1 MEQGTVSVTIAFVA
15 GVISFFSPCQ
25 LPLLP
30 IYLGFLAGGMVDE
43 EGVPQKNKAFINSL
57 NFVAGFSAVFI
68 FLGLLA
74 SWFAA
79 FFAAHQ
85 VALQRAAGLL
95 IILFGLHLAGILSP
109 ALLQRERR
117 MQYQPKAVGPATAMM
132 MGVAFAAGWTPCIGP
147 VLGAILVYAAA
158 TGGGVTL
165 LVAFSAGMALPF
177 LLAALLVEQVGRWVD
192 RFAVHLP
199 HLQKIFGYLLVAFGL
214 AVFFGLIARLAVIIY

>member
-1 MEQGTVSVTIAFVA
+1 MDQGTMSLMIAFFA

-30 IYLGFLAGGMVDE
+30 IYLGFLAGSMTDE
-43 EGVPQKNKAFINSL
+43 DGRPQKNKAFVNSL
-57 NFVAGFSAVFI
+57 NFVVGFSVVFI

-85 VALQRAAGLL
+85 VTLQRVAGVL

-109 ALLQRERR
+109 SVLQREKR
-117 MQYQPKAVGPATAMM
+117 MQYMPKTAGPGTAML
-132 MGVAFAAGWTPCIGP
+132 MGVAFGAGWTPCIGP
-147 VLGAILVYAAA
+147 VLGSILVYAAA
-158 TGGGVTL
+158 TGAGVSL
-165 LVAFSAGMALPF
+165 LIAFSVGMALPF

-192 RFAVHLP
+192 RFAVYLP
-199 HLQKIFGYLLVAFGL
+199 HLQRIFGFILVLFGI
-214 AVFFGLIARLAVIIY
+214 AVFSGILARLAIILY